1 MYDLLAKIP
10 NAVIMH
16 EKENC
21 PSTRKRSHWQY
32 FHSLPSMGSL
42 TAENILIDGCI
53 DIVTNIK
60 MRAILHQPENTF
72 YVVRASPNIQ
82 PLHHLPNLFSLPR

>member
-1 MYDLLAKIP
+1 
-10 NAVIMH
+10 
-16 EKENC
+16 
-21 PSTRKRSHWQY
+21 
-32 FHSLPSMGSL
+32 MGSL

-82 PLHHLPNLFSLPR
+82 PLHH